1 MKAIEVENLS
11 KLYYLGGKMSGS
23 LREAISSFGKQN
35 EKQELWAL
43 KDVNFAV
50 NKGETLG
57 IVGKNGAGK
66 STLLKILSRVTKPTS
81 GSATLHGRVGSLLEV
96 GTGFHNELSGRENIF
111 LNGAILGM
119 HRAEIAA
126 KFDEIVAFAEVEKFI
141 DTPVKH
147 YSSGM
152 FMRLAFA
159 VAAHLETEI
168 LIVDEVLAVGD
179 VSFQKKCLGKMQD
192 IREQGRT
199 VLFVS
204 HDTSAVTRICNRAI
218 ALDSGKVKLQGT
230 AAEVVR
236 DYLNASWSVA
246 AEKDF
251 ENEIAVPQSEFVRLK
266 NVRVIDE
273 NHQTRSSHDI
283 RRKIGLQATYEVLE
297 TGEIL
302 LPNFQI
308 YNQDRVHVF
317 TVQDVTQDWQRRK
330 KEKGEYKSTVWIPA
344 NFMAEGTFFLNF
356 AIVTYLPANR
366 IHFNSLDVVSFDVID
381 SVEGDTARGDYA
393 GNMGGV
399 IRPKL
404 DWETQFQV
412 KSKENFQRLPKLKK

>member
-23 LREAISSFGKQN
+23 IREALSSFGKRN

-43 KDVNFAV
+43 KDINFTVNQ
-50 NKGETLG
+50 GETLG
-57 IVGKNGAGK
+57 VVGKNGAGK

-81 GSATLHGRVGSLLEV
+81 GLATLHGRVGSLLEV

-119 HRAEIAA
+119 KRAEIAA

-204 HDTSAVTRICNRAI
+204 HDTSAVTRTCNRAI
-218 ALDSGKVKLQGT
+218 ALNQGKIELEGT
-230 AAEVVR
+230 ATEVIR
-236 DYLNASWSVA
+236 DYLNSSWSVA

-251 ENEIAVPQSEFVRLK
+251 ENEIVIPQSEFVKLK
-266 NVRVIDE
+266 NVRVVDE
-273 NHQTRSSHDI
+273 NYETCSSFDI
-283 RRKIGLQATYEVLE
+283 RKKIGLQATYEVLE
-297 TGEIL
+297 SGEIL
-302 LPNFQI
+302 LPNFQLF
-308 YNQDRVHVF
+308 NQDRVHIF
-317 TVQDVTQDWQRRK
+317 TVQDVTEDWKRRE
-330 KEKGEYKSTVWIPA
+330 KEKGEYASTVWIPQ

-356 AIVTYLPANR
+356 AIVTYLPAMR
-366 IHFNSLDVVSFDVID
+366 IHLTCLDVVNFDVVD
-381 SVEGDTARGDYA
+381 ALNGNTARGDYA
-393 GNMGGV
+393 GKMDGV
-399 IRPKL
+399 IRPIL
-404 DWETQFQV
+404 DWETEIRE
-412 KSKENFQRLPKLKK
+412 KG

>member
-23 LREAISSFGKQN
+23 VREALSSFGKRQ

-43 KDVNFAV
+43 KDVNFTV
-50 NKGETLG
+50 NQGETLG

-66 STLLKILSRVTKPTS
+66 STLLKILSRITKPTS
-81 GSATLHGRVGSLLEV
+81 GSATLNGRVGSLLEV

-119 HRAEIAA
+119 KRAEIAA

-159 VAAHLETEI
+159 VAANLETQI

-179 VSFQKKCLGKMQD
+179 VAFQKKCLGKMQD
-192 IREQGRT
+192 IRSQGRT

-204 HDTSAVTRICNRAI
+204 HDMTAITRICSRAI
-218 ALDSGKVKLQGT
+218 TINQGKIVDEGSAVEVVRNYLNAEWRIEAIKSFDGENAPHSEFARLKQVRVVTDSGKNCSSF
-230 AAEVVR
+230 EV
-236 DYLNASWSVA
+236 
-246 AEKDF
+246 
-251 ENEIAVPQSEFVRLK
+251 SE
-266 NVRVIDE
+266 
-273 NHQTRSSHDI
+273 
-283 RRKIGLQATYEVLE
+283 KIGLEATYRVLKD
-297 TGEIL
+297 GAIL
-302 LPNFQI
+302 LPNFQV
-308 YNQDRVHVF
+308 YNQDRVHLF
-317 TVQDVTQDWQRRK
+317 TVQDGSADWKRCK
-330 KEKGEYKSTVWIPA
+330 KTVGEYKSTVWIPA

-356 AIVTYLPANR
+356 AIVTYLPEMR
-366 IHFNSLDVVSFDVID
+366 VHFNAVDAVSFDVVD
-381 SVEGDTARGDYA
+381 KMTSENTARGDYHGKMA
-393 GNMGGV
+393 GV
-399 IRPKL
+399 LRPIL
-404 DWETQFQV
+404 DWETEE
-412 KSKENFQRLPKLKK
+412 KGKGKREKGKLFLRS

>member
-11 KLYYLGGKMSGS
+11 KLYYLGGSMSGS
-23 LREAISSFGKQN
+23 VREALSNFGKRQ

-43 KDVNFAV
+43 KDVSFSV
-50 NKGETLG
+50 NQGETLG

-66 STLLKILSRVTKPTS
+66 STLLKILSRITKPTS

-119 HRAEIAA
+119 KRAEIAA

-159 VAAHLETEI
+159 VAANLETQI

-179 VSFQKKCLGKMQD
+179 VAFQKKCLGKMQD

-204 HDTSAVTRICNRAI
+204 HDMTAITRICSRAI
-218 ALDSGKVKLQGT
+218 TINQGKIVDEGS
-230 AAEVVR
+230 AVEVVR
-236 DYLNASWSVA
+236 NYLNATWRIEA
-246 AEKDF
+246 IKNFDEKDAP
-251 ENEIAVPQSEFVRLK
+251 NSELVRLK
-266 NVRVIDE
+266 QVRIVTD
-273 NHQTRSSHDI
+273 SHKNCGSFEI
-283 RRKIGLQATYEVLE
+283 HEKIGLEATYQVLQD
-297 TGEIL
+297 GEIL
-302 LPNFQI
+302 LPNFQV
-308 YNQDRVHVF
+308 YNQDRVHLF
-317 TVQDVTQDWQRRK
+317 TVQDVSADWKRRK
-330 KEKGEYKSTVWIPA
+330 KTIGEYKSTVWIPA

-356 AIVTYLPANR
+356 AIVTYLPEMR
-366 IHFNSLDVVSFDVID
+366 VHFNAVDAASFDVVD
-381 SVEGDTARGDYA
+381 KMTSENTARGDYI
-393 GNMGGV
+393 GRMEGV
-399 IRPKL
+399 MRPIL
-404 DWETQFQV
+404 DWETEVQV
-412 KSKENFQRLPKLKK
+412 KSKK

>member
-1 MKAIEVENLS
+1 MKVIEVENLS
-11 KLYYLGGKMSGS
+11 KLYYLGGKMSNS
-23 LREAISSFGKQN
+23 LREAISSLGKRN

-43 KDVNFAV
+43 KDVNFTV
-50 NKGETLG
+50 NQGETLG

-66 STLLKILSRVTKPTS
+66 STLLKILSRVTKPTR

-119 HRAEIAA
+119 RRAEIAA

-218 ALDSGKVKLQGT
+218 AINQGKVEFEGT
-230 AAEVVR
+230 ATNVIR

-251 ENEIAVPQSEFVRLK
+251 ENEIAVPQSEFVKLK
-266 NVRVIDE
+266 KVRIVDE
-273 NHQTRSSHDI
+273 NYQTVSSHDI
-283 RRKIGLQATYEVLE
+283 RQKIGLQATYEVLQA
-297 TGEIL
+297 GEIL

-317 TVQDVTQDWQRRK
+317 TVQDVTQEWQRRE
-330 KEKGEYKSTVWIPA
+330 KEKGEYTSTVWIPE

-366 IHFNSLDVVSFDVID
+366 VHFNSHEVVSFDVID
-381 SVEGDTARGDYA
+381 SIEGDTARGDYA
-393 GNMGGV
+393 GNMGGIV
-399 IRPKL
+399 RPKL
-404 DWETQFQV
+404 DWETTVKV
-412 KSKENFQRLPKLKK
+412 KSKK

>member
-23 LREAISSFGKQN
+23 VREALSSFGKRQ
-35 EKQELWAL
+35 EKEELWAL
-43 KDVNFAV
+43 KDVGFEV
-50 NKGETLG
+50 SRGETLG

-66 STLLKILSRVTKPTS
+66 STLLKILSRITKPTS

-119 HRAEIAA
+119 KRAEIAK

-179 VSFQKKCLGKMQD
+179 VSFQKKCFGKMQD

-204 HDTSAVTRICNRAI
+204 HDTSAVTRTCNRAI
-218 ALDSGKVKLQGT
+218 ALNQGKIELDGT
-230 AAEVVR
+230 ATEVIR

-251 ENEIAVPQSEFVRLK
+251 ETEITAPQSEFVKLK
-266 NVRVIDE
+266 KVRVIDE
-273 NHQTRSSHDI
+273 NFKTVSSHDI
-283 RRKIGLQATYEVLE
+283 RRKIGFQATYEVLKSD
-297 TGEIL
+297 EIL
-302 LPNFQI
+302 LPNFQL

-317 TVQDVTQDWQRRK
+317 TVQDVTEDWQRRK
-330 KEKGEYKSTVWIPA
+330 KEKGEYTSTVWIPA
-344 NFMAEGTFFLNF
+344 NFMAEGTFFVNF

-366 IHFNSLDVVSFDVID
+366 VHFNSLDIVSFDVVD
-381 SVEGDTARGDYA
+381 STDGDTARGDYA
-393 GNMGGV
+393 GKMEGI
-399 IRPKL
+399 IRPIL
-404 DWETQFQV
+404 DWETEV
-412 KSKENFQRLPKLKK
+412 RGKGER